1 MKNVSNTQ
9 VILCLN
15 SLLSLLATAPTQ
27 AAYAKEFVSFTEVKK
42 FAQRSP
48 LQNGIK

>member
-1 MKNVSNTQ
+1 MKNVSNMR
-9 VILCLN
+9 VILCID
-15 SLLSLLATAPTQ
+15 SLLSLLAAEPTQ
-27 AAYAKEFVSFTEVKK
+27 ASDAKESGSFTEVKK